1 MTKPAHNTAHSDEI
15 SLVDLWS
22 ILREDWLIPAIT
34 TVIGIALAVFAVYTL
49 TPYYRAQVVVAPVSS
64 GGGGNSAAS
73 SILGQFGG
81 LANLAGVNLR
91 GLAGASMDGRTLI
104 ESRTFVEQFVKE
116 QNLLPL
122 LYADRWDA
130 DANNWNAD
138 VMRPPQTWQGAN
150 KFMSDVLFIRED
162 NETGLLTLAV
172 EWTDAHTA
180 AKWANRLVALANETA
195 RKNDME
201 SAQARVAYLNEQ
213 IATTTV
219 VDLKGVLYNLLE
231 AEMKTLMLANAS
243 SDYVFQVVDPAVVP
257 VSIAKPKP
265 LFLLVLGTIAGGFFG
280 LVIVFV
286 RRIVRGL
293 NQQKAARDA
302 ARTAA

>member
-1 MTKPAHNTAHSDEI
+1 MTPPHQHAAHSDEI

-22 ILREDWLIPAIT
+22 ILREEWLIPAIT
-34 TVIGIALAVFAVYTL
+34 TVVGIAIGVFAAQTL

-91 GLAGASMDGRTLI
+91 GMAGASMDGRTLI
-104 ESRTFVEQFVKE
+104 ESRTFVELFVDE
-116 QNLLPL
+116 QELLPL
-122 LYADRWDA
+122 VYADLWDTSA
-130 DANNWNAD
+130 ETWNAE
-138 VMRPPQTWQGAN
+138 VKRPPRNWQGAN
-150 KFMSDVLFIRED
+150 KFMNDVFSLRED
-162 NETGLLTLAV
+162 NETGLLTIAI
-172 EWTDAHTA
+172 EWTDAETA
-180 AKWANRLVALANETA
+180 AKWANRLVELANETA
-195 RKNDME
+195 RQNDIE
-201 SAQARVAYLNEQ
+201 AAQARVAYLNDQ
-213 IATTTV
+213 IARTTV
-219 VDLKGVLYNLLE
+219 VDLQGVLYNLLE
-231 AEMKTLMLANAS
+231 TELKTLMLANAS

-265 LFLLVLGTIAGGFFG
+265 LFLLALGTIAGGFLG

-286 RRIVRGL
+286 KRIVRGL

-302 ARTAA
+302 ARASV